1 MLNENITE
9 YVIPLATNE
18 YNFLPFLCCGHSFVY
33 FNSRIKKHKEFIFSH
48 RRWTKEIKKI
58 I

>member
-48 RRWTKEIKKI
+48 RR
-58 I
+58 